1 MGGGGEDGAAAASGL
16 ARGMWR
22 QGLHD
27 LAHGHGAVRLGDHD
41 WACVAAQQAAEKCL
55 KAVLIGAGRA
65 AGRTHDLNT
74 LLDALVGA
82 GVASRGDKAAH
93 QRDVKLLTR
102 SFTVARYP
110 SADIETPPAEL
121 MGPEESG
128 EALAAAERLVAFARA
143 LAPELDGDAGA
154 EASP

>member
-1 MGGGGEDGAAAASGL
+1 MAEGGEGDGTAASGL

-27 LAHGHGAVRLGDHD
+27 LAHGHRAAGVGDHD
-41 WACVAAQQAAEKCL
+41 WACVAAQQAAEKCF

-65 AGRTHDLNT
+65 AGRTHDLNV

-82 GVASRGDKAAH
+82 GVASREDKAAH

-121 MGPEESG
+121 MGSEESA
-128 EALAAAERLVAFARA
+128 EALAAAERLVAFARS
-143 LAPELDGDAGA
+143 LAPELDGEG
-154 EASP
+154 PPP